1 MKGLWSKVAMV
12 LEMIKFEHTVFAL
25 PFAFMGCFLAAGGF
39 PPLSKLFWIVVAMVG
54 ARTGAMCFN
63 RLVDAEIDAKNPR
76 TKERHIPAG
85 KVSKRETMLF
95 VVGSYAVFIF
105 AAKMLNPLCFKL
117 APWAVLLISFYSFTK
132 RFTWASHIV
141 LGLSLSLAPIGAW
154 IAVRGTLNLP
164 PVLVGLGVAFWVG
177 GFDILYSLQDIDFD
191 KQEGLHSI
199 PSLLGVERA
208 LWVARGFH
216 VASVLF
222 FALVAPLM
230 HLGSFYLLGLLVMAG
245 LLFWEHRLVSPND
258 LSKIDMAFFTVNGYL
273 SVAFFIFT
281 ALDLMVGG

>member
-1 MKGLWSKVAMV
+1 MKGLWGKVKMI

-39 PPLSKLFWIVVAMVG
+39 PPWGKLFWIVVAMVG

-63 RLVDAEIDAKNPR
+63 RLVDADIDAKNPR

-85 KVSKRETMLF
+85 KVSKSETVLF
-95 VVGSYAVFIF
+95 IILSYGIFVF

-117 APWAVLLISFYSFTK
+117 APWAVLLVSFYSFTK
-132 RFTWASHIV
+132 RFTWASHLV

-154 IAVRGTLNLP
+154 IAIKGTLNLP

-177 GFDILYSLQDIDFD
+177 GFDILYSLQDVEFD
-191 KQEGLHSI
+191 KKEGLHSI
-199 PSLLGVERA
+199 PRLLGIEKA

-216 VASVLF
+216 AASVLMF
-222 FALVAPLM
+222 LLVAPLM
-230 HLGSFYLLGLLVMAG
+230 HLGLFYFLGLLVMGG

-258 LSKIDMAFFTVNGYL
+258 LSKIDVAFFTVNGYL

>member
-1 MKGLWSKVAMV
+1 MWSKVAMV

-39 PPLSKLFWIVVAMVG
+39 PPANKLFWIVVAMVG

-63 RLVDAEIDAKNPR
+63 RLVDAEIDAANPR
-76 TKERHIPAG
+76 TSTRHIPTG
-85 KVSKRETMLF
+85 KVGKGETWLF
-95 VVGSYAVFIF
+95 VVVSYSVFLF

-117 APWAVLLISFYSFTK
+117 APFAVLLVSFYSFTK
-132 RFTWASHIV
+132 RFTWASHLV

-154 IAVRGTLNLP
+154 IAVRGSLDLP

-177 GFDILYSLQDIDFD
+177 GFDVLYSLQDLEFD
-191 KQEGLHSI
+191 ESYGLHSI
-199 PSLLGVERA
+199 PRLLGIERS

-216 VASVLF
+216 LVSVLF
-222 FALVAPLM
+222 FASVGLVM
-230 HLGSFYLLGLLVMAG
+230 GLGTFYLLGLIVMGG
-245 LLFWEHRLVSPND
+245 LLFWEHRLVSPDD
-258 LSKIDMAFFTVNGYL
+258 LSKIDVAFFTVNGYL
-273 SVAFFIFT
+273 SVAFFVFT